1 MTQQLGVDT
10 QMYSP
15 VTKTQCRWK
24 GKHTDSKHTSIQ
36 ATALNPLSGEVNN
49 IDYLVTMQRSAGK
62 LWFTW
67 MQIWR
72 IPPTSKLLHDKNFP
86 AGKCDLPNHKGC
98 ARRKNTFKSPCLD
111 GSAWFWWQKRDL
123 CSIWQFIQSQK
134 GKVVHTV
141 TCPLAGSGQLSF

>member
-67 MQIWR
+67 MQI
-72 IPPTSKLLHDKNFP
+72 
-86 AGKCDLPNHKGC
+86 
-98 ARRKNTFKSPCLD
+98 
-111 GSAWFWWQKRDL
+111 
-123 CSIWQFIQSQK
+123 
-134 GKVVHTV
+134 
-141 TCPLAGSGQLSF
+141 